1 MKTGKTLNELAA
13 ELTRQQESKHD
24 FIADTRQLSFNTADS
39 EAYSSVLTIEGAGI
53 DGATDAFTV
62 TTHAHKQLANK
73 LGIPTKYYD
82 RMRDELPELLDRNVN
97 GWFQQQPERRM
108 VRTLDGKARA
118 FLSDRYRR
126 IDNFDVAEVVLPTL
140 QEIPDCQ
147 IVSSELTET
156 RMYLKALTPR
166 LRAEVTVGDE
176 VQAGLVISNSEVGAG
191 AVKIEPLLYRLVCLN
206 GMIIADRAMRKFHVG
221 RQIEDAGEDAFEIFA
236 TETIEADDKAFMLKV
251 RDVVRAAFNEIDFQ
265 RAVNKLTE
273 STQNKISGDPVKVVE
288 ALQVRVNLND
298 TERGSVLT
306 HLIQGGDLSQYGLIN
321 AVTRASQDV
330 SDYDRATEME
340 RIGGNILVLERT
352 QWQEI
357 AEAA

>member
-1 MKTGKTLNELAA
+1 MKTGKTLQELAA
-13 ELTRQQESKHD
+13 ELQRQQESKHD
-24 FIADTRQLSFNTADS
+24 FIADTRQLRIVTTA
-39 EAYSSVLTIEGAGI
+39 SSRSTLSIAREGDVGGNPL
-53 DGATDAFTV
+53 DFTV
-62 TTHAHKQLANK
+62 TDHAHKQLANK
-73 LGIPTKYYD
+73 LGVPTKYYE
-82 RMRDELPELLDRNVN
+82 RMRSDLPWLLDANIN
-97 GWFQQQPERRM
+97 GWFDNKPERRM

-140 QEIPDCQ
+140 QEIPDCE

-166 LRAEVTVGDE
+166 LRANVTVGDE

-191 AVKIEPLLYRLVCLN
+191 AVKIEPLIYRLWCNN

-221 RQIEDAGEDAFEIFA
+221 RQIEDGGEDAFEIFA
-236 TETIEADDKAFMLKV
+236 TETIEADNKAFMLKV

-288 ALQVRVNLND
+288 ALQVRVSLND

-330 SDYDRATEME
+330 TDYDRATEME